1 MNMGASELLSRS
13 GIDGAVGELS
23 PELCWKALESNT
35 LGRLAVMHEDE
46 IHIFP
51 INYAVDG
58 AKIYF
63 RTAAGS
69 KLLALTDRPQVA
81 MEIDAFDDD
90 AAYSVV
96 VKGGAEWVESPSE
109 VAAADALPLTAWI
122 PTLKLRWVRIWPSEV
137 TGRVFQRGTEP
148 NPYV

>member
-1 MNMGASELLSRS
+1 MSMDASELLSRS
-13 GIDGAVGELS
+13 GIDGVVGEIS
-23 PELCWKALESNT
+23 TELCWKALESTT
-35 LGRLAVMHEDE
+35 LGRLAVAIDDE

-69 KLLALTDRPQVA
+69 KLLALKEQPQVA
-81 MEIDAFDDD
+81 LEIDAFDDD

-96 VKGGAEWVESPSE
+96 VKGTAAWVETPTE
-109 VAAADALPLTAWI
+109 VAAADALKLTAWL
-122 PTLKLRWVRIWPSEV
+122 PTLKLRWVRIWPNEV
-137 TGRVFQRGTEP
+137 TGRVFHRGTEP